1 MLAGEAAFDVV
12 TVVGDV
18 LHDLLADGVTCSS
31 DGLHVLVFT
40 HGLGRE
46 VGVSTS
52 AVPVTLLRLGGQGDD
67 HVVIFGDAVQ
77 QPTSNMHVVANGEC
91 VSGTNLEFPL
101 TGHHFGVGAF
111 DHETS
116 IEASLRVLFDDLATN
131 DAAGA
136 DAAVVR
142 TLRFGESATDGEAE
156 GATVWAKHGVFLL
169 DTENHFVRGVL
180 LGSLGARGTGVSCVG
195 LAGGCRRDFTQNENV
210 VAATDG
216 VGTGEHGDQGA
227 VGLVA
232 RCLIS

>member
-18 LHDLLADGVTCSS
+18 LHDLLANGVTCSS
-31 DGLHVLVFT
+31 DGLHVLVIA

-52 AVPVTLLRLGGQGDD
+52 SVPVTLLWLGGQRDD
-67 HVVIFGDAVQ
+67 YVVIFGDAVQ
-77 QPTSNMHVVANGEC
+77 QPTSDMHVVTHGEC

-101 TGHHFGVGAF
+101 TGHDFGVGAF
-111 DHETS
+111 DHEAS
-116 IEASLRVLFDDLATN
+116 IHAGLGVLFNDLATN
-131 DAAGA
+131 DATGA

-142 TLRFGESATDGEAE
+142 SLRFGEAATDGEAE
-156 GATVWAKHGVFLL
+156 GATVGTKHGVFLL
-169 DTENHFVRGVL
+169 DTEDHFFSGEL
-180 LGSLGARGTGVSCVG
+180 LGSLGTRSAGVGCVG

-210 VAATDG
+210 VAAADG
-216 VGTGEHGDQGA
+216 VWTGEDRNQGT

-232 RCLIS
+232 

>member
-12 TVVGDV
+12 TVIGDV
-18 LHDLLADGVTCSS
+18 LHDLLANSITCSS
-31 DGLHVLVFT
+31 DGLHVFVIA

-52 AVPVTLLRLGGQGDD
+52 SVPVTLLRLGSQGDD
-67 HVVIFGDAVQ
+67 YVVIFGDAVQ
-77 QPTSNMHVVANGEC
+77 QPTSDMHVVTHGEC

-101 TGHHFGVGAF
+101 TGHDFGVGAF

-116 IEASLRVLFDDLATN
+116 IKASLGVLFDDLATN
-131 DAAGA
+131 DSAGA

-142 TLRFGESATDGEAE
+142 TLRFGEATTDGEAE
-156 GATVWAKHGVFLL
+156 GATVGTKHGVFLL
-169 DTENHFVRGVL
+169 DTEDHFFSGEL
-180 LGSLGARGTGVSCVG
+180 LGSLGASGTSVGCVG

-216 VGTGEHGDQGA
+216 VGTGEYGNQGT
-227 VGLVA
+227 VRLVA
-232 RCLIS
+232 